1 MFPYWLLSVW
11 VIIGIKH
18 RRINMNKKNPEILL
32 AFDFGMKRIGVA
44 IGQTITKTARPLDTI
59 QAKEGEP
66 HWKAMT
72 HLIKKWLPDAL
83 VVGIPLNMD
92 GTDQPITEQARRFA
106 QQLREQFQLMVYE
119 VDERLTT
126 KAAREKLFEQ
136 GGYKAL
142 QDGQVDR
149 VAAQLILQNWF
160 ADRSDNL
167 NE

>member
-1 MFPYWLLSVW
+1 MKSA
-11 VIIGIKH
+11 
-18 RRINMNKKNPEILL
+18 NKAPKILI

-44 IGQTITKTARPLDTI
+44 IGQTVTETARPLDTI
-59 QAKEGEP
+59 QAKEGVPNWRAIE
-66 HWKAMT
+66 K
-72 HLIKKWLPDAL
+72 LIKKWLPDAL

-92 GTDQPITEQARRFA
+92 GTDQPISQNARQFA
-106 QQLREQFQLMVYE
+106 EMLRKRYQISVQE

-126 KAAREKLFEQ
+126 KDARERLFAQ

-160 ADRSDNL
+160 AENTKLD
-167 NE
+167 